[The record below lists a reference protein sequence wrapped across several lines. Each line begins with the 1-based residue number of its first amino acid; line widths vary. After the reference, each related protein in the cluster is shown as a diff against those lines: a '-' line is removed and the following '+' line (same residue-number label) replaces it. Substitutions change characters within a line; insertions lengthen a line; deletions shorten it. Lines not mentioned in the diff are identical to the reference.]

1 LVLFWRYTTK
11 GTRKEEIKQDKDL
24 SFGDSI
30 LAGCVRGGMLYS
42 DINEGIENYSACVFL
57 YYDIHKQGVKAVNA
71 GKLSGKLIKELP
83 SSYQSYL
90 KNLSNHEMYCLKLSY
105 SEVNKLRK
113 SGELFIPKNTITSSA
128 CFQSGEEFHPKLKIA
143 NKGVKKILSKST
155 TSVCVD
161 QKIVVDF
168 PKVTLELGK
177 IIKLDDVL
185 LNEKLKLNDEKEV
198 LEKLLSKGFIKGRL
212 GCLSMSW
219 KDKISKK
226 DYESISKLTIKIL
239 IYENLD
245 LKGLNNDYKEII
257 GSIDNMIED
266 VWLHEWS

>member
-1 LVLFWRYTTK
+1 
-11 GTRKEEIKQDKDL
+11 
-24 SFGDSI
+24 
-30 LAGCVRGGMLYS
+30 
-42 DINEGIENYSACVFL
+42 
-57 YYDIHKQGVKAVNA
+57 
-71 GKLSGKLIKELP
+71 
-83 SSYQSYL
+83 
-90 KNLSNHEMYCLKLSY
+90 
-105 SEVNKLRK
+105 
-113 SGELFIPKNTITSSA
+113 
-128 CFQSGEEFHPKLKIA
+128 
-143 NKGVKKILSKST
+143 
-155 TSVCVD
+155 
-161 QKIVVDF
+161 
-168 PKVTLELGK
+168 LGK